1 MRGRRVTLSARHER
15 WMHVVLTSVYVTGI
29 AWMSLHYGVNRGS
42 ALEDGWHI
50 VETWMLRAHG
60 AAAMTALIA
69 FGSVLAIHIPS
80 AWKLERNLFS
90 GISML
95 TAVALLAVTGWLLY
109 YAPGDSARA
118 WASYSHMAVG
128 FAGPLV
134 LLWHLAYRKRLAR
147 GARKIERME
156 RPESTPGTPQDVL
169 SLRPTSKGKLTLT
182 R

>member
-1 MRGRRVTLSARHER
+1 M
-15 WMHVVLTSVYVTGI
+15 
-29 AWMSLHYGVNRGS
+29 
-42 ALEDGWHI
+42 
-50 VETWMLRAHG
+50 
-60 AAAMTALIA
+60 IA

-147 GARKIERME
+147 GARSGVDGAR
-156 RPESTPGTPQDVL
+156 SVSPGKTILCAAHD
-169 SLRPTSKGKLTLT
+169 LRAFSAAMKCFRLPFSSRKAARIRFPRTSITK
-182 R
+182 